1 MRLVFLIVVC
11 SSQNGQM
18 MSCDSRIVWRNL
30 QWIVG
35 LIIVLQNNIS
45 MILTVCIQQIVAF
58 VCPFVALL
66 LQLFLVRQGSLVT
79 IAHSHTSVIGSF
91 SAWQGSHFEEELR
104 GQMSPSPDN
113 NACVE
118 MSDH

>member
-1 MRLVFLIVVC
+1 
-11 SSQNGQM
+11 
-18 MSCDSRIVWRNL
+18 
-30 QWIVG
+30 
-35 LIIVLQNNIS
+35 